1 MQDKV
6 WKQMEKLLSV
16 DRALE
21 RRAMMTKTDLMRLV
35 DAYLTPTGVPQGQ
48 ICAQREIWWW
58 WWGGGEGGEWRVVV
72 ATATWFSAL
81 EGQFLYSVWFV
92 TMSLTLFS
100 IPICIASPDGIHS
113 CLTLLLFRCTVTQF
127 LGKVLHWITVSDSLT
142 AQCDQFAGLESNR
155 GCYGMGTRGYMP
167 WNPSLLSYLQG
178 E

>member
-6 WKQMEKLLSV
+6 WRRV

-21 RRAMMTKTDLMRLV
+21 RGAMMTKTDLMRLV
-35 DAYLTPTGVPQGQ
+35 DAYLTPKGVPRGQ

-58 WWGGGEGGEWRVVV
+58 WGGGGGEWRVLV

-100 IPICIASPDGIHS
+100 IPICITSPDGIHS
-113 CLTLLLFRCTVTQF
+113 CLTLLLFRCTVTRF
-127 LGKVLHWITVSDSLT
+127 LGITVSDLLM
-142 AQCDQFAGLESNR
+142 AKCVQFAGLESNR
-155 GCYGMGTRGYMP
+155 GCYTMGTRGYMP
-167 WNPSLLSYLQG
+167 WNPSLLSYLQW